1 MNMKLFLIAALL
13 LAPRYTPVTK
23 YDPGRNA
30 DRDITEAIAEA
41 QNTGKRIL
49 LEVGGDW
56 CHWCH
61 IMDDY
66 FDKHPKLAASRDS
79 NFITVK
85 INFSPQNENEKVLSK
100 YPKIPGYPH
109 LFVLDT
115 NGKLLHSQ
123 FTGELEQ
130 EESYNLQKF
139 TDFLNKWAP
148 DIRAPK

>member
-1 MNMKLFLIAALL
+1 MKVFLIAALL
-13 LAPRYTPVTK
+13 LAVPYTPVEK
-23 YDPGRNA
+23 YDPGRDA
-30 DRDITEAIAEA
+30 DKDIKDAIVEA
-41 QNTGKRIL
+41 QRTGKRIL

-66 FDKHPKLAASRDS
+66 FDKNPKLAASRDS

-85 INFSPQNENEKVLSK
+85 INYSPQNENEKTLAK

-115 NGKLLHSQ
+115 NGMLLHSQ
-123 FTGELEQ
+123 FTGDLEEGQ
-130 EESYNLQKF
+130 SYNLKKF
-139 TDFLNKWAP
+139 TEFLSKWAP
-148 DIRAPK
+148 SARAPQ

>member
-1 MNMKLFLIAALL
+1 MKVLLVVALL
-13 LAPRYTPVTK
+13 LAVPYTPVNK

-30 DRDITEAIAEA
+30 DQDIKDAVAEA
-41 QNTGKRIL
+41 QKTGKRIL

-66 FDKHPKLAASRDS
+66 FDKNPKLTASRDN

-85 INFSPQNENEKVLSK
+85 INFSPQNENEKTLAK

-109 LFVLDT
+109 LFVLET
-115 NGKLLHSQ
+115 NGTLLHSQ
-123 FTGELEQ
+123 FTGDLEEGQ
-130 EESYNLQKF
+130 SYNLQKF
-139 TDFLNKWAP
+139 TDFLRKWAP
-148 DIRAPK
+148 SINAPK